1 MHSHASNVRLSP
13 TLVYKRGNTRTFK
26 LYTKAA
32 ASPMAPSSTAAPPN
46 APFNPS
52 STKNTVSLDSMICR
66 DQGPPR
72 LCCPLPDFDAELPL
86 SGRSSL
92 PLMLYLPGIDGTG
105 LAAQRQFESI
115 LSRFDL
121 ITLVTPIEDRTDFSA
136 LVDIVTAF
144 LKEEVPLHSP
154 TRPIYILGESFGGVL
169 ALAVAAQAPHL
180 VDRLVL
186 VNPATSFE
194 DTLWP
199 LIGPLLPNV
208 PSQAYQA
215 LPIALAP
222 VLGNPI
228 NLLSAA
234 LDSTD
239 ETSSL
244 GDRLNAV
251 VRGATQL
258 LSQLPL
264 LADLLPPETLAWK
277 LKLLQQGCAQVAPI
291 LGQVPQRVLLII
303 GDQDLLIPSKEEG
316 PRLQRALPRAHLHVE
331 EGRSHALLQEGGVDL
346 VAIMEEEGA
355 LVWRR
360 RMSAPIK
367 KRDQGKNAGF
377 GSAAPIELPTEV
389 ELKRYADRTT
399 GIGRRLTSPVF
410 FSTAENGEISLGL
423 GNIPSPGNGPV
434 LYVGNHQTLALD
446 LGVLCEEFL
455 SKREIMLRGL
465 AHPAVFTQVT
475 GDSTSSSSSRS
486 SSDPSS
492 MSNST
497 QNSSTGG
504 GLSPFD
510 VIPAFGQ
517 LFSGRGIGGFLPGG
531 NSSSSNGVNGNGS
544 TSKTDGRPP
553 ADGRQAFA
561 DLLVEFGAVRVS
573 GRNLIRLLQNGEN
586 VLLFPGGVREAYR
599 RKNEEYQLFWPQR
612 AEFVRMAAKYGATI
626 VPFAAVGVDDSL
638 EIILDAEELK
648 NTPILGQ
655 MVSARTEGLPQARRG
670 VSAAGSGKNGEEEQE
685 SFISPLAVPKL
696 PPRRLYF
703 LFQKPITTSAED
715 LKDRVRCEELYN
727 EVKGQVQGGLDYL
740 LSKRKEDAYEDFGKR
755 VVYEATRM
763 GKQAPTFPLP

>member
-1 MHSHASNVRLSP
+1 
-13 TLVYKRGNTRTFK
+13 
-26 LYTKAA
+26 
-32 ASPMAPSSTAAPPN
+32 MAPL
-46 APFNPS
+46 NPS
-52 STKNTVSLDSMICR
+52 STVSKNTVSLDSMICR

-86 SGRSSL
+86 AGRSSL

-105 LAAQRQFESI
+105 LAASRQFECI
-115 LSRFDL
+115 LRRFDL
-121 ITLVTPIEDRTDFSA
+121 ITLVTPPEDRTDFSA
-136 LVDIVTAF
+136 LVDIVTNF

-169 ALAVAAQAPHL
+169 ALAVAAEAPHL

-194 DTLWP
+194 DSLWP
-199 LIGPLLPNV
+199 IIGPLLPNV

-239 ETSSL
+239 ETSSI

-251 VRGATQL
+251 VRGAAQL
-258 LSQLPL
+258 LAQLPL

-277 LKLLQQGCAQVAPI
+277 LKLLEQGCATVAPI
-291 LGQVPQRVLLII
+291 LGQVPQRVLLVI

-316 PRLQRALPRAHLHVE
+316 HRLQRALPRAHLRVE
-331 EGRSHALLQEGGVDL
+331 KGRSHALLQEGGVDL

-355 LVWRR
+355 VVWRR
-360 RMSAPIK
+360 RMSAPLK
-367 KRDQGKNAGF
+367 KREQGKTAGF

-399 GIGRRLTSPVF
+399 GIGRKLSSPVF
-410 FSTAENGEISLGL
+410 FSTADNGEISLGL
-423 GNIPSPGNGPV
+423 GNIPNPGNGPV

-465 AHPAVFTQVT
+465 AHPVIFAQAT
-475 GDSTSSSSSRS
+475 GDPTTSSSTTTSSSSSSGNGAS
-486 SSDPSS
+486 SSISS
-492 MSNST
+492 SSSST
-497 QNSSTGG
+497 GTGTGG

-517 LFSGRGIGGFLPGG
+517 LFSGRGMGGFFPGGGG
-531 NSSSSNGVNGNGS
+531 NSSSSSSSSSSSDSFLNGVGGS
-544 TSKTDGRPP
+544 GSSSKNAGRGRPP

-561 DLLVEFGAVRVS
+561 DLLVEFGAVPVS

-638 EIILDAEELK
+638 EIVLDGEELK
-648 NTPILGQ
+648 KTPILGQ
-655 MVSARTEGLPQARRG
+655 MVSSRAAGLPQARRG
-670 VSAAGSGKNGEEEQE
+670 VSAAGSGANGEEEHE
-685 SFISPLAVPKL
+685 SFISPLALPKL
-696 PPRRLYF
+696 PPRRMYF
-703 LFQKPITTSAED
+703 LFQKPITTSADD
-715 LKDRVRCEELYN
+715 LQDRIRCEELYN
-727 EVKGQVQGGLDYL
+727 EVKGQVQGGLNYL
-740 LSKRKEDAYEDFGKR
+740 LSKRKEDPYEDFGKR

>member
-1 MHSHASNVRLSP
+1 
-13 TLVYKRGNTRTFK
+13 
-26 LYTKAA
+26 
-32 ASPMAPSSTAAPPN
+32 MAPSKPSSTAA
-46 APFNPS
+46 S
-52 STKNTVSLDSMICR
+52 KNTVSLDSMICR

-86 SGRSSL
+86 AGRSSL
-92 PLMLYLPGIDGTG
+92 PMMVYLPGIDGTG

-121 ITLVTPIEDRTDFSA
+121 ITLVTPPEDRTDFCA
-136 LVDIVTAF
+136 LVDIVTKF
-144 LKEEVPLHSP
+144 LKEEVPLHPP

-169 ALAVAAQAPHL
+169 ALAVAKEAPHL

-194 DTLWP
+194 DSLWP

-228 NLLSAA
+228 NLLAAA

-251 VRGATQL
+251 VRGAAQL

-277 LKLLQQGCAQVAPI
+277 LKLLQQGCVEVAPI

-316 PRLQRALPRAHLHVE
+316 PRLQRALPRAHLRVE
-331 EGRSHALLQEGGVDL
+331 KGRSHALLQEGGVDL
-346 VAIMEEEGA
+346 VAIMEQEGA

-377 GSAAPIELPTEV
+377 GSAAPIELPTDV

-399 GIGRRLTSPVF
+399 GIGRKLASPVF
-410 FSTAENGEISLGL
+410 FSTSENGEVSLGL
-423 GNIPSPGNGPV
+423 GNIPNPGSGPV

-446 LGVLCEEFL
+446 LGVLCEELL

-465 AHPAVFTQVT
+465 AHPVIFAQAT
-475 GDSTSSSSSRS
+475 GDTNSSSSSSRS
-486 SSDPSS
+486 RSGASSSS
-492 MSNST
+492 ISNSSG
-497 QNSSTGG
+497 NGSTGG

-517 LFSGRGIGGFLPGG
+517 LFSGRGLGGFFPASGG
-531 NSSSSNGVNGNGS
+531 NSSSSDPFSTGGSGSGSNSENG
-544 TSKTDGRPP
+544 GRRP

-561 DLLVEFGAVRVS
+561 DFMVEFGAVPVS

-638 EIILDAEELK
+638 EIILDGEELK
-648 NTPILGQ
+648 KTPILGQ
-655 MVSARTEGLPQARRG
+655 MVSSRAAGLPQARRG
-670 VSAAGSGKNGEEEQE
+670 VSAAGSGTNGEEEQE
-685 SFISPLAVPKL
+685 SFISPLALPKL
-696 PPRRLYF
+696 PPRRMYF
-703 LFQKPITTSAED
+703 LFQKPIITSSED
-715 LKDRVRCEELYN
+715 LEDRVRCEELYN
-727 EVKGQVQGGLDYL
+727 EVKGQVRGGLDYL
-740 LSKRKEDAYEDFGKR
+740 LSKRKEDPYEDFGKR

-763 GKQAPTFPLP
+763 GQQAPTFPLP

>member
-1 MHSHASNVRLSP
+1 M
-13 TLVYKRGNTRTFK
+13 
-26 LYTKAA
+26 
-32 ASPMAPSSTAAPPN
+32 
-46 APFNPS
+46 
-52 STKNTVSLDSMICR
+52 
-66 DQGPPR
+66 
-72 LCCPLPDFDAELPL
+72 
-86 SGRSSL
+86 
-92 PLMLYLPGIDGTG
+92 MLYLPGIDGTG

-121 ITLVTPIEDRTDFSA
+121 ITLVTPPEDRTDFSA
-136 LVDIVTAF
+136 LVDIVVNF
-144 LKEEVPLHSP
+144 LKVEVPLHP
-154 TRPIYILGESFGGVL
+154 ATRPIYILGESFGGVL
-169 ALAVAAQAPHL
+169 AFAVAAEAPHL
-180 VDRLVL
+180 IDRLVL

-194 DTLWP
+194 DSLWP
-199 LIGPLLPNV
+199 LLGPILPNV

-228 NLLSAA
+228 NLLAAA

-251 VRGATQL
+251 VRGAAQL

-277 LKLLQQGCAQVAPI
+277 LKLLQQGCAAVAPR
-291 LGQVPQRVLLII
+291 LGDVPQRVLLII

-316 PRLQRALPRAHLHVE
+316 PRLQRALPRAHLRVE
-331 EGRSHALLQEGGVDL
+331 KGRSHALLQEGGVDL

-355 LVWRR
+355 VVWRR

-367 KRDQGKNAGF
+367 KREQGKNAGF

-399 GIGRRLTSPVF
+399 GIGRKLASPVF
-410 FSTAENGEISLGL
+410 FSTADNGEISLGL
-423 GNIPSPGNGPV
+423 GNIPNPGNGPV

-465 AHPAVFTQVT
+465 AHPVIFAQAT
-475 GDSTSSSSSRS
+475 GEGNKTNSSSSSS
-486 SSDPSS
+486 SSGSS
-492 MSNST
+492 NGGNGGSSSSSGGGAT
-497 QNSSTGG
+497 QG

-517 LFSGRGIGGFLPGG
+517 LFSGRGIGGFLSGGLGGSG
-531 NSSSSNGVNGNGS
+531 NSSSSSSDPRSAGSKNGGA
-544 TSKTDGRPP
+544 RRP

-561 DLLVEFGAVRVS
+561 DFMVEFGAVPVS

-638 EIILDAEELK
+638 EIVLDGDELK
-648 NTPILGQ
+648 RTPILGQ
-655 MVSARTEGLPQARRG
+655 MVSSRAAGLPQARRG
-670 VSAAGSGKNGEEEQE
+670 VSAGGRNGEEEEE
-685 SFISPLAVPKL
+685 SFISPLALPKL
-696 PPRRLYF
+696 PPRRMYF
-703 LFQKPITTSAED
+703 LFQKPITTSVED
-715 LKDRVRCEELYN
+715 LDDRVRVEELYN

-740 LSKRKEDAYEDFGKR
+740 LSKRKEDPYEDFGKR

>member
-1 MHSHASNVRLSP
+1 MSLINKNMLHGHGLTLRISP
-13 TLVYKRGNTRTFK
+13 NLVHNKRANGHNTK
-26 LYTKAA
+26 LHTRAA
-32 ASPMAPSSTAAPPN
+32 ASSMASPASAA
-46 APFNPS
+46 S
-52 STKNTVSLDSMICR
+52 KNTVSLDSMICR

-72 LCCPLPDFDAELPL
+72 LTCPLPDFEAEMPL
-86 SGRSSL
+86 AGRSSL
-92 PLMLYLPGIDGTG
+92 PMMLYLPGIDGTG
-105 LAAQRQFESI
+105 LAAQRQFETI
-115 LSRFDL
+115 LARFDL
-121 ITLVTPIEDRTDFSA
+121 ITLVTPPEDRTDFST
-136 LVDIVTAF
+136 LVDIVVKF

-169 ALAVAAQAPHL
+169 ALAVGAAAPHL
-180 VDRLVL
+180 VDRLIL

-194 DTLWP
+194 DSLWP

-222 VLGNPI
+222 LLGNPV

-251 VRGATQL
+251 VRGAAQL

-277 LKLLQQGCAQVAPI
+277 LKLLQEGCVEVAPL
-291 LGQVPQRVLLII
+291 LGQVPQRVLLIV

-316 PRLQRALPRAHLHVE
+316 PRLQRALPRAHLRVE
-331 EGRSHALLQEGGVDL
+331 KGRSHALLQEGGVDL
-346 VAIMEEEGA
+346 VSIMDQEGA

-360 RMSAPIK
+360 RMSAPTK

-399 GIGRRLTSPVF
+399 GIGRRLASPIF
-410 FSTAENGEISLGL
+410 FSTADNGEISQGL
-423 GNIPSPGNGPV
+423 GNIPTPGNGPV

-465 AHPAVFTQVT
+465 AHPVIFAQAT
-475 GDSTSSSSSRS
+475 GESSNSSSSSSSNNNTNNGSSNS
-486 SSDPSS
+486 SSGS
-492 MSNST
+492 
-497 QNSSTGG
+497 G

-531 NSSSSNGVNGNGS
+531 GNGNAEPSSNGNSGNGGGKS
-544 TSKTDGRPP
+544 RPT
-553 ADGRQAFA
+553 DGRQAFA
-561 DLLVEFGAVRVS
+561 DFMVEFGAVPVS

-638 EIILDAEELK
+638 EIILDGDELK
-648 NTPILGQ
+648 KTPIIGQ
-655 MVSARTEGLPQARRG
+655 MVTSRAAGLPQARRG
-670 VSAAGSGKNGEEEQE
+670 VSAGGTRGGEEEE
-685 SFISPLAVPKL
+685 SFISPLALPKL
-696 PPRRLYF
+696 PPRRMYF
-703 LFQKPITTSAED
+703 LFQKPITTSVED
-715 LKDRVRCEELYN
+715 LDDRVRVEQLYN

-740 LSKRKEDAYEDFGKR
+740 LSRRKEDPYEDFGKR